1 MDKQSKIVLISGPTA
16 SGKSNF
22 AVKIAKKI
30 QGEIIN
36 ADSMQVYKILKILT
50 ARPNK
55 IEQKDIK
62 HHLYGVV
69 DLNKKFS
76 TGQWLELTIK
86 KIKNIKKKK
95 KIPILVGGT
104 GLYFQSLI
112 NGLVKIPEIPLKF
125 RNKVRLMSKR
135 EGQKKF
141 YKKLLKLDPKV
152 KDRFDPNDM
161 QRSIRAYEIKSYT
174 DISMYDWLARTESE
188 FKNSD
193 FLKLYIETK
202 REKLIERINLRTLN
216 MINGGAI
223 NEVKKFLKLKIRKD
237 QSVNKVIGIA
247 ELTQYLN
254 HEVTL
259 EEAKELISI
268 KTRQYAKRQ
277 ATWARTRMTS
287 WKKIKLTRID
297 DFLTKLNKSL
307 LKLDQRAQ
315 LQLDCP
321 NG

>member
-76 TGQWLELTIK
+76 TGQWLELVIK
-86 KIKNIKKKK
+86 KIRNIKKKK

-112 NGLVKIPEIPLKF
+112 DGLVKIPEIPLKF

-152 KDRFDPNDM
+152 KDKFDPSDT

-259 EEAKELISI
+259 DEAKELISI

-287 WKKIKLTRID
+287 WKKIKPTRID
-297 DFLTKLNKSL
+297 DFIKKLK
-307 LKLDQRAQ
+307 
-315 LQLDCP
+315 
-321 NG
+321 

>member
-1 MDKQSKIVLISGPTA
+1 MDKQSKIILISGPTA
-16 SGKSNF
+16 SGKTNF
-22 AVKIAKKI
+22 AVTIAKKI

-76 TGQWLELTIK
+76 TGQWLELVIK
-86 KIKNIKKKK
+86 KIRNIKKKK

-152 KDRFDPNDM
+152 KDKFDPNDT

-223 NEVKKFLKLKIRKD
+223 NEVKKFLKLKIRED

-287 WKKIKLTRID
+287 WKKIKPTRID
-297 DFLTKLNKSL
+297 DFIKKLK
-307 LKLDQRAQ
+307 
-315 LQLDCP
+315 
-321 NG
+321 

>member
-1 MDKQSKIVLISGPTA
+1 MDNQSKIILISGPTA
-16 SGKSNF
+16 SGKSKF
-22 AVKIAKKI
+22 AIKIAKKI

-36 ADSMQVYKILKILT
+36 SDSMQVYKKLQILT

-55 IEQKDIK
+55 QEQKNIK

-76 TGQWLELTIK
+76 TGQWLKLAIK

-125 RNKVRLMSKR
+125 RNKIRLMSKR

-141 YKKLLKLDPKV
+141 YKKLLKLDPKI
-152 KDRFDPNDM
+152 KDKFDPNDT

-174 DISMYDWLARTESE
+174 NISMYDWLTKTKSE
-188 FKNSD
+188 FKDND
-193 FLKLYIETK
+193 FLKLHIETK
-202 REKLIERINLRTLN
+202 REKLIERIDLRTSD
-216 MINGGAI
+216 MINGGAV
-223 NEVKKFLKLKIRKD
+223 NEVKKFLKLKIKKN
-237 QSVNKVIGIA
+237 QSVNKVIGVA

-254 HEVTL
+254 REITL
-259 EEAKELISI
+259 EEAKELILI

-277 ATWARTRMTS
+277 ATWARTRMIS
-287 WKKIKLTRID
+287 WIKIDQSKLDNYIKRLKK
-297 DFLTKLNKSL
+297 SS
-307 LKLDQRAQ
+307 LKLDQ
-315 LQLDCP
+315 LT
-321 NG
+321 

>member
-36 ADSMQVYKILKILT
+36 ADSMQVYKNLKILT

-55 IEQKDIK
+55 IEQKNIK

-76 TGQWLELTIK
+76 TGQWLELAIK

-112 NGLVKIPEIPLKF
+112 NGLVKIPELPLKF

-152 KDRFDPNDM
+152 KDRFDPNDT

-259 EEAKELISI
+259 DEAKELISI

-287 WKKIKLTRID
+287 WKKIKPTRID
-297 DFLTKLNKSL
+297 DFIKKLK
-307 LKLDQRAQ
+307 
-315 LQLDCP
+315 
-321 NG
+321 

>member
-1 MDKQSKIVLISGPTA
+1 MDKQSKIILISGPTA

-22 AVKIAKKI
+22 AIKIAKKI

-36 ADSMQVYKILKILT
+36 ADSMQVYKRLKILT
-50 ARPNK
+50 ARPNRMQ
-55 IEQKDIK
+55 QKNIK
-62 HHLYGVV
+62 HHLYGTV

-76 TGQWLELTIK
+76 TGQWLELAIK
-86 KIKNIKKKK
+86 KIKDIQKKK

-125 RNKVRLMSKR
+125 RNKVRLISKR

-141 YKKLLKLDPKV
+141 YKKLLKLDPKI
-152 KDRFDPNDM
+152 KNKFDSNDT

-174 DISMYDWLARTESE
+174 NISMYDWLTKTKSE
-188 FKNSD
+188 FNDND
-193 FLKLYIETK
+193 FLKLYIEIK
-202 REKLIERINLRTLN
+202 REKLIERINLRTSS
-216 MINGGAI
+216 MINVGAI
-223 NEVKKFLKLKIRKD
+223 NEVKKFIKLKIKKD

-254 HEVTL
+254 SETTL
-259 EEAKELISI
+259 EEAKELILI

-277 ATWARTRMTS
+277 ATWARTRMVS
-287 WKKIKLTRID
+287 WDKINPSKVDGYIKKLK
-297 DFLTKLNKSL
+297 KSS
-307 LKLDQRAQ
+307 LKLDQ
-315 LQLDCP
+315 LT
-321 NG
+321 

>member
-1 MDKQSKIVLISGPTA
+1 MDKQSKIILISGPTA

-36 ADSMQVYKILKILT
+36 ADSMQVYKKLKILT

-55 IEQKDIK
+55 IDQKNIK
-62 HHLYGVV
+62 HHLYGFVE
-69 DLNKKFS
+69 LNEKFS

-86 KIKNIKKKK
+86 KIINIQKKK
-95 KIPILVGGT
+95 KIAILVGGT

-112 NGLVKIPEIPLKF
+112 NGLVKIPEIPFKF
-125 RNKVRLMSKR
+125 RNKVRLMSKK

-141 YKKLLKLDPKV
+141 YKKLLKLDPKI
-152 KDRFDPNDM
+152 KDKFDPNDT

-174 DISMYDWLARTESE
+174 GISMYDWLIKTKSE
-188 FKNSD
+188 FNDSD
-193 FLKLYIETK
+193 FLKLHIEAK
-202 REKLIERINLRTLN
+202 RKKLVERINLRTFS
-216 MINGGAI
+216 MINSGAI

-254 HEVTL
+254 SEITL
-259 EEAKELISI
+259 EEARELILI

-277 ATWARTRMTS
+277 ATWARTRMMS
-287 WKKIKLTRID
+287 WIKIDPSKVDSYIKKLKKPLLNLT
-297 DFLTKLNKSL
+297 N
-307 LKLDQRAQ
+307 
-315 LQLDCP
+315 
-321 NG
+321 

>member
-1 MDKQSKIVLISGPTA
+1 MDKQSKIILISGPTA

-22 AVKIAKKI
+22 AVKLAKKV

-36 ADSMQVYKILKILT
+36 ADSMQVYKTLKILT

-55 IEQKDIK
+55 EEQKNIK

-69 DLNKKFS
+69 DLNEKFS
-76 TGQWLELTIK
+76 TGQWLELAIK
-86 KIKNIKKKK
+86 KIKSVQKKK

-152 KDRFDPNDM
+152 KDKFDPNDT

-202 REKLIERINLRTLN
+202 REKLIEIINLRTLN

-277 ATWARTRMTS
+277 ATWARTRMMS
-287 WKKIKLTRID
+287 WIKIDPSKVDSYIKKLK
-297 DFLTKLNKSL
+297 KSS
-307 LKLDQRAQ
+307 LKLDQ
-315 LQLDCP
+315 LT
-321 NG
+321 

>member
-1 MDKQSKIVLISGPTA
+1 MDKQSKIILISGPTA
-16 SGKSNF
+16 SGKSKF

-30 QGEIIN
+30 EGEIIN
-36 ADSMQVYKILKILT
+36 VDSMQVYKTLKILT

-55 IEQKDIK
+55 EEQKNIK

-69 DLNKKFS
+69 DLNEKFS
-76 TGQWLELTIK
+76 TGQWLELAIK
-86 KIKNIKKKK
+86 KIKSIQKKK

-152 KDRFDPNDM
+152 KDKFDPNDT

-216 MINGGAI
+216 MINDGAI
-223 NEVKKFLKLKIRKD
+223 NEVKKFIKLKIRKD

-287 WKKIKLTRID
+287 WKKIKPTRTD
-297 DFLTKLNKSL
+297 DCIKKLNKSL
-307 LKLDQRAQ
+307 LKLDQ
-315 LQLDCP
+315 
-321 NG
+321 